1 MNMRIRVL
9 PAILALA
16 LSAAVPAAGA
26 AGCDWDAIQ
35 SGKAD
40 SSVFSACNRDA
51 EHALGNMYY
60 NGIGAAQD
68 PAEGVRWWR
77 KAAEQGDAASQ
88 LNLGQAY
95 MEGKC
100 RCRESTRQHVYIR

>member
-40 SSVFSACNRDA
+40 SSVFSACEEKARA
-51 EHALGNMYY
+51 GNMYY

-77 KAAEQGDAASQ
+77 KAAEQGDAASL